1 MAFDKSFSDEIKKEI
16 AYKEYEIE
24 SYNQDVRLKTGEY
37 IGNVAHIYDNV
48 NDNALKENTLTGVK
62 EKRFAPPTLENV
74 IGYCREI
81 GCSIDAQRF
90 IDFYESKGWMIGK
103 NKMKDWKPR

>member
-1 MAFDKSFSDEIKKEI
+1 M
-16 AYKEYEIE
+16 
-24 SYNQDVRLKTGEY
+24 VRK
-37 IGNVAHIYDNV
+37 VV
-48 NDNALKENTLTGVK
+48 TGVK

-103 NKMKDWKPR
+103 NKMKDWKATVRNWARQEKACPPTQSRNRFHNYEGDSTDYDDLVWKMIRDRDGGDGAS